1 MLSSQKQKFS
11 EFLMTYYAEPLRE
24 AGFVT
29 YKNEGIHWYKVEND
43 LLYKVHLPIFAPRR
57 LLEFSVC
64 CGVIPLFTWEKIGL
78 SMPQRDWPGEMRNDY
93 DHVVC
98 FFPSGYGLGQIEERI
113 GDVPIGTVQATQIA
127 HELPN
132 GLFIQHPRT
141 ERCGAELMDE
151 IALPYL
157 NSFHSAR
164 EVYEWNRQR
173 KIEMRKRNG
182 VGKTDRGE
190 IPSLDTKDVIQAMLS
205 HSMNPYG
212 SIYGISHAF
221 SDECL
226 YFRDEELYPV
236 ILKHMRSEMAVP
248 YAIPSK
254 YRKIHEEEVQHA
266 RVLVSALERGDLSI
280 FDREAEQMRE
290 RMLLQIKKQL
300 PDLVIK

>member
-29 YKNEGIHWYKVEND
+29 YKNEGIHWYKVENA
-43 LLYKVHLPIFAPRR
+43 LLYKVHLPMFSPRR
-57 LLEFSVC
+57 PITFGVC
-64 CGVIPLFTWEKIGL
+64 CGAIPLFTWEQIGL
-78 SMPQRDWPGEMRNDY
+78 SMPQRDWPGEMTNDY
-93 DHVVC
+93 DHVIH
-98 FFPSGYGLGQIEERI
+98 FYRSGYGLRQAEEWL
-113 GDVPIGTVQATQIA
+113 GEVPKGTIRATQIA
-127 HELPN
+127 HYLPN

-151 IALPYL
+151 IALPL
-157 NSFHSAR
+157 LESFQSLENMYKWSRQNKFAIHKRLSMDAAER
-164 EVYEWNRQR
+164 E
-173 KIEMRKRNG
+173 G
-182 VGKTDRGE
+182 LSSPDPGD
-190 IPSLDTKDVIQAMLS
+190 PIQAMLS
-205 HSMNPYG
+205 HSVNPYG

-236 ILKHMRSEMAVP
+236 ILKHMRAEIAIP
-248 YAIPSK
+248 YAIPSM
-254 YRKIHEEEVQHA
+254 YRKIREEQVRHA
-266 RVLVSALERGDLSI
+266 RVLVSALESGDLSI

-300 PDLVIK
+300 PDLVIR